1 MKISFK
7 WDKSSNTVSL
17 RVYVCVV
24 MSLSP
29 SILAHML
36 VRMHYSC
43 SIVWCR
49 PWRFTCTTTWPPCPP
64 HTHTH
69 CPFAWCSFTFWVL
82 DISVCWKAIDD
93 VIFPMGRLFF
103 NNVKTDVIVMMN
115 SIIIIATPLIRLA
128 VRILRIPYLYI
139 PSGRKLRLRT
149 KSENFRLECLLTW
162 EGKRSRLIN
171 YM

>member
-1 MKISFK
+1 M
-7 WDKSSNTVSL
+7 
-17 RVYVCVV
+17 
-24 MSLSP
+24 
-29 SILAHML
+29 
-36 VRMHYSC
+36 YSRTFL
-43 SIVWCR
+43 WCR
-49 PWRFTCTTTWPPCPP
+49 PWRFTCTSTLPPCPP

-69 CPFAWCSFTFWVL
+69 CPFAWCCTRTIVSYFEFL
-82 DISVCWKAIDD
+82 IFQFVCLKAIDG
-93 VIFPMGRLFF
+93 VIFPLGRLFF